1 MADDDRED
9 ALPDAGPDAVGAEQK
24 TAQVQAPPGAP
35 PRQVLA
41 DSVYEAV
48 KAMVMDHEIQPGA
61 RVGIEALARTLEV
74 SPTPVREALAR
85 LESDGLVTKRS
96 LAGYRATEL
105 LTREG
110 LDELFEMRLLLEP
123 RAAALAAENAEEPAL
138 DAIENLVEEMR
149 GHPGSGDRYV
159 VYRQFAAI
167 DQRFHETVAH
177 AAGRALLAD
186 AVGRLHSHLHIFR
199 LTSIPGA
206 GPLTLAEHD
215 RILRAILRR
224 NPERAEDAMREH
236 LTRSLERQHHR
247 NLQATGPSS
256 APDRPAGRVPSSPE
270 GRTSGPEPGR
280 GPRPRSG

>member
-1 MADDDRED
+1 MGDADSGTHAAAHPE
-9 ALPDAGPDAVGAEQK
+9 PAGQ
-24 TAQVQAPPGAP
+24 

-61 RVGIEALARTLEV
+61 RVGIEALARALDV

-85 LESDGLVTKRS
+85 LEADGLVTKRS

-105 LTREG
+105 LTPAG

-123 RAAALAAENAEEPAL
+123 RAAALAAQHADDTEL

-149 GHPGSGDRYV
+149 RRPGTGDRYA
-159 VYRQFAAI
+159 VYRGFAAL
-167 DQRFHETVAH
+167 DQRFHDTVAR
-177 AAGRALLAD
+177 ASGRVLLAE

-199 LTSIPGA
+199 LGSIAGA

-224 NPERAEDAMREH
+224 SPERAADAMRDH
-236 LTRSLERQHHR
+236 LTASLERQH
-247 NLQATGPSS
+247 
-256 APDRPAGRVPSSPE
+256 
-270 GRTSGPEPGR
+270 GR
-280 GPRPRSG
+280 GPAGEGS